1 MTILKKHVNFDT
13 RDTTS
18 HPIMGI
24 LNGITCRVIPN
35 IEGLQVIEH
44 NEMLLKM
51 KLCQSSPYYPNSK
64 SNHQKCI
71 RSGSYTCDLLQ
82 THKNITPSYST
93 TVTKSNILSGI
104 VRTS

>member
-1 MTILKKHVNFDT
+1 MTGSGHPVYHSYGESLKTVPFF
-13 RDTTS
+13 
-18 HPIMGI
+18 I
-24 LNGITCRVIPN
+24 
-35 IEGLQVIEH
+35 
-44 NEMLLKM
+44 
-51 KLCQSSPYYPNSK
+51 SSPYYPNSK